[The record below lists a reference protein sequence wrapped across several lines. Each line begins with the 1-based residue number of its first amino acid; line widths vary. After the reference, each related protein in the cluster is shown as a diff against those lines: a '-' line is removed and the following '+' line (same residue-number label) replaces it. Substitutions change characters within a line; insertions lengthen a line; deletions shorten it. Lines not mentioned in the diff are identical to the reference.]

1 MSILETYSLLTLFHF
16 RDNNAFA
23 NLLNNIFRLMPM
35 EFLQDNINKGV
46 KSIELFSTEPSLNF
60 GGMNN

>member
-1 MSILETYSLLTLFHF
+1 
-16 RDNNAFA
+16 
-23 NLLNNIFRLMPM
+23 MPM